1 MKPGRRRIGIA
12 AILIISFGGLVAAS
26 TGALL
31 FLAIV
36 NALDNTKTALA
47 SRIQGLIEEAAFE
60 SELFFEPMETH
71 ARWLATE
78 IAEGRVDIQ
87 DTEKLIAI
95 LSGALSTIPQAAA
108 VSFQDRN
115 GDGFFYE
122 SGSMTVRRVHWKPEW
137 RVRMDR
143 PPIEGLW
150 VLRPSVIDGERA
162 GTFIAPARTPEG
174 DVGAVAVR
182 VDISPL
188 SDALAM
194 NASYRGHDLIRF
206 LLFNNRIVIGHPML
220 ANSTASQRPT
230 IAELGDPFL
239 DELFDAQRFELT
251 LVAPIP
257 GVDTFVLR
265 TKAGDRVFALMADD
279 ARQTGGEVLV
289 GVHFDTAAG
298 EAEIKRLFFVAG
310 VGAVLLLV
318 SVGVAILFGRRAA
331 APVRRL
337 ATAAQLVQ
345 NNELDKVQ
353 DLPLGHVSEMADAA
367 KAFNGMVE
375 GLKEREKI
383 RDLFGKYV
391 PQDVAAMLLSDDTS
405 GAPRSAEA
413 TILFLDL
420 VGFSTMS
427 EKLDPAGIISTLN
440 EFFSDAVAVIEKQHG
455 MVTQFQGD
463 AILAVFNVPVEL
475 PDHES
480 CAIAAAREIAATVA
494 NRTYAGQVLGVRVG
508 INTGK
513 LVAGAVGAEGRL
525 NYTVHGDAVNIAARL
540 ESMNKEFGTTILVS
554 ETTMAAARGTATFK
568 EIGSLPIRGRE
579 KSVVVYTIAE

>member
-36 NALDNTKTALA
+36 NALDSTKTALA
-47 SRIQGLIEEAAFE
+47 SRIQGLIEEAAFA

-71 ARWLATE
+71 ARWLASE
-78 IAEGRVDIQ
+78 IAAGRVDVQ

-122 SGSMTVRRVHWKPEW
+122 SGSMVVHRVHWKPEW

-150 VLRPSVIDGERA
+150 VLRPSVLDGERV

-188 SDALAM
+188 SDVLAM
-194 NASYRGHDLIRF
+194 NASYQGHDLIRF

-220 ANSTASQRPT
+220 ANSLSDTRPT
-230 IAELGDPFL
+230 IDELGDPFL
-239 DELFDAQRFELT
+239 DELFDAQRFDLA

-257 GVDTFVLR
+257 GVETFALR
-265 TKAGDRVFALMADD
+265 TNAGDRVFALMTDD
-279 ARQTGGEVLV
+279 ARQTGGEVMV
-289 GVHFDTAAG
+289 GVHFDPAAG
-298 EAEIKRLFFVAG
+298 EAEIHRLFSVAG
-310 VGAVLLLV
+310 VGAALLLI
-318 SVGVAILFGRRAA
+318 SVGVAIVFGRRAA

-337 ATAAQLVQ
+337 ATAAKLVQ
-345 NNELDKVQ
+345 NNDLDKVQ

-367 KAFNGMVE
+367 EAFNGMVE
-375 GLKEREKI
+375 GLKERAKI

-391 PQDVAAMLLSDDTS
+391 PQDVAAMLLTDETS

-413 TILFLDL
+413 TVLFLDL
-420 VGFSTMS
+420 AGFSTMS
-427 EKLDPAGIISTLN
+427 EKLDPAGIVSTLN
-440 EFFSDAVAVIEKQHG
+440 DFFSDAVALIEKQHG

-480 CAIAAAREIAATVA
+480 CAIAAAREIATTVA

-554 ETTMAAARGTATFK
+554 ETTMAMAKDAATFK

-579 KSVVVYTIAE
+579 KPVVVYTIEG